1 MGRDLWIKA
10 DTHRRHVG
18 SDGPATTRAPKGLCF
33 PRFLWRLLG
42 RADHR
47 SQQILAESA
56 FMSAPDSTTPR
67 LTTADHPQRL
77 ALHHEI
83 HARPPV
89 PLWSNER
96 IISQAFTLNPISRNE
111 HTTWIDRASAAFP
124 PLQKSLQQQSI
135 RVLQLA
141 TDPGRILLKWEMHG
155 EFVAITLIG
164 QQESP
169 EQFETRAALLARA
182 NSLLERKAV
191 PPLSELTGQRLVAID
206 ICLEQAEF
214 YPDAFEVAKRFNDNT
229 VVGSTITTNR
239 NAQLWTDLQ
248 LDEDGFV
255 RMVVRGK
262 AMGSR
267 QAGRA
272 IQRLIDIETYRM
284 MALLA
289 FPSAKSLAEPL
300 RNAELELAKVS
311 EKIATAQQQT
321 TIDITVDAQLLGDV
335 SALAARVEGWI
346 SANGL
351 RFTAAEAYHELVK
364 GALQELNEDV
374 IPGVQMLG
382 TFMERRFEPAMR
394 TCRWTVRRLHD
405 LSDRI
410 SRTSHILKTRIEFVN
425 ESQQQALL
433 ASMDRRAKLQLRL
446 QQTVEGLS
454 VIVMTYYS
462 TGLLQY
468 IAKGLKVNGAP
479 VDPDTVGLFSVPLI
493 AAGLLWFMTRRR
505 KKQPLL

>member
-1 MGRDLWIKA
+1 
-10 DTHRRHVG
+10 
-18 SDGPATTRAPKGLCF
+18 
-33 PRFLWRLLG
+33 
-42 RADHR
+42 
-47 SQQILAESA
+47 
-56 FMSAPDSTTPR
+56 MSALDPSAASYTS
-67 LTTADHPQRL
+67 ADHPQRL
-77 ALHHEI
+77 GLHNEI

-111 HTTWIDRASAAFP
+111 HISWIDRASAAFP
-124 PLQKSLQQQSI
+124 ALQKSLQQQSI

-141 TDPGRILLKWEMHG
+141 NDPGRILLKWEMHG

-164 QQESP
+164 QQP
-169 EQFETRAALLARA
+169 GADRFETRAALLARTNA
-182 NSLLERKAV
+182 LLEQQKV
-191 PPLSELTGQRLVAID
+191 PPMSELAGQRLVAID
-206 ICLEQAEF
+206 ISLEDGEF
-214 YPDAFEVAKRFNDNT
+214 YPDAFAVAKRFDDNT
-229 VVGSTITTNR
+229 VVGSTITSNQ

-248 LDEDGFV
+248 LDEEGFV
-255 RMVVRGK
+255 RMIVRGK

-321 TIDITVDAQLLGDV
+321 AIDITVDAQLLGDV

-364 GALQELNEDV
+364 GALQELHERV

-454 VIVMTYYS
+454 VIVMTYYA

-468 IAKGLKVNGAP
+468 IAKGLKGVGLG
-479 VDPDTVGLFSVPLI
+479 VDPDVVALVSVPVI
-493 AAGLLWFMTRRR
+493 AVSLLWFLTARR
-505 KKQPLL
+505 KKQPQI